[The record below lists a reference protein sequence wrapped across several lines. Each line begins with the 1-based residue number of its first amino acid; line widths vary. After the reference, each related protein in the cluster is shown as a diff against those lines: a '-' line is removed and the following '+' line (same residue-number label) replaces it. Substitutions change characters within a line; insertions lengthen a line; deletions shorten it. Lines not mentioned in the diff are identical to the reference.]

1 MGKRFSGFDFWEQR
15 CKALQNSRVEES
27 ESQKRL
33 SDASNTSDNGSTTDE
48 PTSAETLAETPLALP
63 PTIEATE
70 QSFEPD
76 PIVVRKVRCVRH
88 RVSISVAPALSQ
100 RSQSASMSRDNE
112 DQEIIPTTTASNH
125 GDVALSLDTVDHSR
139 IRSHSFQTK
148 PPRPSLRIETGN
160 LSTKTRVYQRQSM
173 PPIPTFSETTINYIT
188 PIQPQKKA
196 SESPSDLAKNLS
208 QEMDKAFDALTEEL
222 QDHQQITTKDAKHS
236 PKIYHPW
243 NPDVEKIIPPLR
255 PKVAPQQ
262 PRHSGPIV
270 RKPVYSSVGNHA
282 SSPMSPYLTIKQPNV
297 APLGYNLD
305 YDLCDFLR
313 WEAKN
318 VSVFGVET

>member
-33 SDASNTSDNGSTTDE
+33 SDASNTSDNGSTDE
-48 PTSAETLAETPLALP
+48 PTSAETLAETPLTLP

-76 PIVVRKVRCVRH
+76 PIVVHKVRGVRH

-125 GDVALSLDTVDHSR
+125 GDVALSFDTTDHSR
-139 IRSHSFQTK
+139 IRPHSLQTK

-196 SESPSDLAKNLS
+196 AESPSDLAKNLS

-222 QDHQQITTKDAKHS
+222 QDHQQITTKNVNQS
-236 PKIYHPW
+236 PKTYHPW

-262 PRHSGPIV
+262 PRQSGPIV
-270 RKPVYSSVGNHA
+270 RKPVYSSVRNHA
-282 SSPMSPYLTIKQPNV
+282 PSPMSPYLTIKQPNV

-305 YDLCDFLR
+305 YDLCDFL
-313 WEAKN
+313 
-318 VSVFGVET
+318 